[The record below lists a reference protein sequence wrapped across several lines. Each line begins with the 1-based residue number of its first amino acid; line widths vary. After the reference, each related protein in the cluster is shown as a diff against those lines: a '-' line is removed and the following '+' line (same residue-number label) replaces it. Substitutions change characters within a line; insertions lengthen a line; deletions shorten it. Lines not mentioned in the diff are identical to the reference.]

1 VQNPH
6 DKVERSLLKMIGW
19 TVAVIVVLSVGGVF
33 GYGSYRAWQQRRLV
47 AQGNAFA
54 NEGDFKRA
62 GLNARRILQ
71 LNADSPDAYRLLAR
85 IAEKT
90 GSPSATDW
98 RRRVMDLGLANVED
112 LILLARDAVR
122 YDDRVTADVAIS
134 KLPADAQNRADYHAL
149 LAEIAYAERDGAE
162 MERQLSE
169 ALRLDPTNK
178 EYIMRQAALRLS
190 ANDIG
195 VSEGG
200 RQTLLELQ
208 KDPAFRREA
217 TRHLADS
224 ALRLKDYTSAV
235 ALGRELDSMPDRTFK
250 DRLTLLSALKGASD
264 PGYAQF
270 LAELES
276 AAAEDPDAAAAL
288 ITWMNINQMS
298 QDAIAWSAKLPPK
311 TLSSRLVSVA
321 LSDAYVAARDWAGL
335 QRMVKGSN
343 WGTIDFL
350 RSALWARAL
359 RELGSQP
366 ESVVQWRDAVKK
378 VTGNTRQILL
388 LADTVEKWNW
398 RGEAIELLWLAAND
412 PVKGDDALRTLYN
425 YFAKNA
431 DTQNLYRVLLHQ
443 NERHPDDL
451 NFKNN
456 LAQLSLLL
464 SLNRDRGRELAR
476 EVYAK
481 DPHNPAYVSTYA
493 FSLFANGDVQ
503 KARQAMEGLTDAQRH
518 QPEIAA
524 YYGVILAATGDHA
537 RAVEFL
543 DLGELATLLP
553 EEKALVQKARRSLAQ
568 G

>member
-6 DKVERSLLKMIGW
+6 DKVERSFLKIIGW

-33 GYGSYRAWQQRRLV
+33 GYGSYRSWQQRRLV

-54 NEGDFKRA
+54 NQGDFKRA

-71 LNADSPDAYRLLAR
+71 LNADNPDAYRLLAR

-98 RRRVMDLGLANVED
+98 RRRVMDLGVANVED

-122 YDDRVTADVAIS
+122 YDDRATADVAIS
-134 KLPADAQNRADYHAL
+134 KLPADAQNRADYHSLRAD
-149 LAEIAYAERDGAE
+149 IAYAERDGAE
-162 MERQLSE
+162 MERQLGE
-169 ALRLDPTNK
+169 ALRLDPANK

-190 ANDIG
+190 ANDIA

-208 KDPAFRREA
+208 KDPALRREA
-217 TRHLADS
+217 TRHLADN
-224 ALRLKDYTSAV
+224 ALRLKDFTSAI

-250 DRLTLLSALKGASD
+250 DRLALLTALKGASD
-264 PGYAQF
+264 PGYPQF

-276 AAAEDPDAAAAL
+276 AAAEDADAAAAL
-288 ITWMNINQMS
+288 ITWMNINDMS

-311 TLSSRLVSVA
+311 TLSGRLVSVA

-343 WGTIDFL
+343 WGAIDFL

-443 NERHPDDL
+443 NERHPDDA
-451 NFKNN
+451 NIKNN
-456 LAQLSLLL
+456 VAQLSLLL
-464 SLNRDRGRELAR
+464 NLNGDRGRELAR

-493 FSLFANGDVQ
+493 FSFYANGNAQ
-503 KARQAMEGLTDAQRH
+503 KARQAMETLTDAQRH

-537 RAVEFL
+537 RATEFL
-543 DLGELATLLP
+543 DLGESATLLP